1 MAEQEIPKPQ
11 VEVVGNPKK
20 EEIKEVKPKE
30 IDTIKYSKDQF
41 NDIIEG
47 RLARQKDSLIK
58 EYGMTSEE
66 AVKLKS
72 LQDQADQ
79 QKEIEKGDFEKVL
92 KKTKDTYSK
101 EVETLRS
108 QLSQVQINDALR
120 GAASKYQSNAPDQV
134 AQLLKPKI
142 KLNKEG
148 SIQRQRGT
156 SYNSRFSSGIS

>member
-58 EYGMTSEE
+58 EYGMTS
-66 AVKLKS
+66 
-72 LQDQADQ
+72 
-79 QKEIEKGDFEKVL
+79 
-92 KKTKDTYSK
+92 
-101 EVETLRS
+101 
-108 QLSQVQINDALR
+108 
-120 GAASKYQSNAPDQV
+120 
-134 AQLLKPKI
+134 
-142 KLNKEG
+142 
-148 SIQRQRGT
+148 
-156 SYNSRFSSGIS
+156 